1 MTVSKPQ
8 GNWQTLK
15 KRASLS
21 LIAERK
27 EELSTDT
34 SKCGEALDNKI
45 EGVLAKSLPMLSVKP
60 KTDFSLLS

>member
-1 MTVSKPQ
+1 M
-8 GNWQTLK
+8 K